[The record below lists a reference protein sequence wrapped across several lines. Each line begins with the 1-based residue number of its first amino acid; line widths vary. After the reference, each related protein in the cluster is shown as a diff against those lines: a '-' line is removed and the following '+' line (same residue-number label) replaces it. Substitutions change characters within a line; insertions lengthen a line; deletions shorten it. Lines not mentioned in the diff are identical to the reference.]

1 MKLFNLR
8 SPKHP
13 GSNSDT
19 DLETTDCIPQ
29 LFSICAAMDEISG
42 CSDEFLE
49 LLNDSCDDLLEDD
62 ELSFAAGGVKPFNP
76 SKE

>member
-1 MKLFNLR
+1 MKLFNLK
-8 SPKHP
+8 SPKYQ
-13 GSNSDT
+13 GCNSDT
-19 DLETTDCIPQ
+19 NLETADCIPQ

-42 CSDEFLE
+42 WSYEFLE

-62 ELSFAAGGVKPFNP
+62 ELSFAAGGVKPFTP